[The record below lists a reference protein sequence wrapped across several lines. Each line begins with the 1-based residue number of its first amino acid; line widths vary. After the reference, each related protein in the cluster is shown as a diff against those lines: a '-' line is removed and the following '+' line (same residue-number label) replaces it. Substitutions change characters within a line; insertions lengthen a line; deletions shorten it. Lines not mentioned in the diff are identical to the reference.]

1 MSTDYVY
8 HEEPFNDERHKR
20 ADWYENNGNPQQS
33 NMFVRY
39 LLTILSEQRSAYSKE
54 AWRRWRVA
62 VGIEQ

>member
-1 MSTDYVY
+1 MNLSNY
-8 HEEPFNDERHKR
+8 HEEAWEDDRIKR
-20 ADWYENNGNPQQS
+20 ADWYENVPNPMQS

-62 VGIEQ
+62 NGIEG